1 MHTNSHIEINQNAL
15 QNNIDFLKKLY
26 GKKIILSSV
35 VKGNAYGHGIPEFSR
50 MAFDCGINHFSV
62 FDANEARAI
71 REELQMKVDVMIMGF
86 VSDTDIIWAIENQV
100 SFYVFD
106 KIRLQQTL
114 KTAKKLGKKARIHIE
129 IETGMNRTGFEKS
142 ELVWVAKVIKENSSQ
157 LIFEGLCTH
166 YAGAES
172 VSNFYR
178 IQKQIAR
185 FAEVENFFKN
195 ENLKPNITHTACSA
209 ASIMFPE
216 TRMDMVRIGIMQY
229 GLWSNNEVFVHYLNS
244 KKVKKD
250 PLQRIIAWKSEVMSI
265 KKVNPGDY
273 VGYGNSFMASEKM
286 KIAVIPIG
294 YAHGYSRS
302 LSNHGR
308 VLINGKRC
316 MVIGTIN
323 MNMLTVNVSDL
334 HNVKKGDEVVLIG
347 DQDDV
352 SITIASF
359 SEFSNTLNYELLTR
373 LDKNIPRKIISN

>member
-1 MHTNSHIEINQNAL
+1 MHTNSHIELNQKAL
-15 QNNIDFLKKLY
+15 QNNIDFLRKMF
-26 GKKIILSSV
+26 GKKVILSSV
-35 VKGNAYGHGIPEFSR
+35 VKGNAYGHGIPEFVLI
-50 MAFDCGINHFSV
+50 AYQCGVTHFSV
-62 FDANEARAI
+62 FDADEARAI
-71 REELQMKVDVMIMGF
+71 RKELHHKVDVLIMGF
-86 VSDTDIIWAIENQV
+86 VSDEDIVWAIENEV

-106 KIRLQQTL
+106 KIRLQ
-114 KTAKKLGKKARIHIE
+114 KTIKVAKKLDRKARIHIE
-129 IETGMNRTGFEKS
+129 VETGMNRTGFEKA
-142 ELVWVAKVIKENSSQ
+142 ELIWVSKILKENTDV
-157 LIFEGLCTH
+157 LNFEGLCTH

-178 IQKQIAR
+178 IEKQIAR
-185 FAEVENFFKN
+185 FAEVEHFFKT
-195 ENLKPNITHTACSA
+195 ENLKPKIRHTACSA

-250 PLQRIIAWKSEVMSI
+250 PLQRIISWKSEVMSI
-265 KKVNPGDY
+265 KKVNPGAY
-273 VGYGNSFMASEKM
+273 IGYGNSFMASEKM
-286 KIAVIPIG
+286 KIAVIPVG

-323 MNMLTVNVSDL
+323 MNMLTVNVTDL
-334 HNVKKGDEVVLIG
+334 EEIKKGDEAVLIG
-347 DQDDV
+347 NQDDV
-352 SITIASF
+352 SISVASF

-373 LDKNIPRKIISN
+373 LDKGIPRKII

>member
-1 MHTNSHIEINQNAL
+1 MHTNSHIELNQKAL
-15 QNNIDFLKKLY
+15 QNNIDFLRKMF
-26 GKKIILSSV
+26 GKKVILSSV
-35 VKGNAYGHGIPEFSR
+35 VKGNAYGHGIPEFVR
-50 MAFDCGINHFSV
+50 IAYQCGVTHFSV
-62 FDANEARAI
+62 FDADEARAI
-71 REELQMKVDVMIMGF
+71 RKELQHKVDVLIMGF
-86 VSDTDIIWAIENQV
+86 VSDEDIVWAIENEV

-106 KIRLQQTL
+106 KIRLQ
-114 KTAKKLGKKARIHIE
+114 KTIKVAKKLDRKARIHIE
-129 IETGMNRTGFEKS
+129 VETGMNRTGFEKA
-142 ELVWVAKVIKENSSQ
+142 ELIWVSKILKENTDV
-157 LIFEGLCTH
+157 LNFEGLCTH

-178 IQKQIAR
+178 IEKQIAR
-185 FAEVENFFKN
+185 FAEVEHFFKT
-195 ENLKPNITHTACSA
+195 ENLKPKIRHTACSA

-265 KKVNPGDY
+265 KRVNPGAY
-273 VGYGNSFMASEKM
+273 IGYGNSFMASEKM
-286 KIAVIPIG
+286 KIAVIPVG

-323 MNMLTVNVSDL
+323 MNMLTVNVTDL
-334 HNVKKGDEVVLIG
+334 EEIKKGDEAVLIG
-347 DQDDV
+347 NQDDV
-352 SITIASF
+352 SISVASF

-373 LDKNIPRKIISN
+373 LDKGIPRKII

>member
-1 MHTNSHIEINQNAL
+1 MHTNSHIELNQKAL
-15 QNNIDFLKKLY
+15 QNNIDFLRKMF
-26 GKKIILSSV
+26 GKKVILSSV
-35 VKGNAYGHGIPEFSR
+35 VKGNAYGHGIPEFVR
-50 MAFDCGINHFSV
+50 IAYQCGVTHFSV
-62 FDANEARAI
+62 FDADEARAI
-71 REELQMKVDVMIMGF
+71 RKELQHKVDVLIMGF
-86 VSDTDIIWAIENQV
+86 VSDEDIVWAIENEV

-106 KIRLQQTL
+106 KIRLQ
-114 KTAKKLGKKARIHIE
+114 KTIKVAKKLDRKARIHIE
-129 IETGMNRTGFEKS
+129 VETGMNRTGFEKA
-142 ELVWVAKVIKENSSQ
+142 ELIWVSKILKENTDV
-157 LIFEGLCTH
+157 LNFEGLCTH

-178 IQKQIAR
+178 IEKQITR
-185 FAEVENFFKN
+185 FAEVEHFFKT
-195 ENLKPNITHTACSA
+195 ENLKPKIRHTACSA

-265 KKVNPGDY
+265 KKVNPGAY
-273 VGYGNSFMASEKM
+273 IGYGNSFMASEKM
-286 KIAVIPIG
+286 KIAVIPVG

-323 MNMLTVNVSDL
+323 MNMLTVNVTDL
-334 HNVKKGDEVVLIG
+334 EEIKKGHEAVLIG
-347 DQDDV
+347 NQDDV
-352 SITIASF
+352 SISVASF

-373 LDKNIPRKIISN
+373 LDKGIPRKII